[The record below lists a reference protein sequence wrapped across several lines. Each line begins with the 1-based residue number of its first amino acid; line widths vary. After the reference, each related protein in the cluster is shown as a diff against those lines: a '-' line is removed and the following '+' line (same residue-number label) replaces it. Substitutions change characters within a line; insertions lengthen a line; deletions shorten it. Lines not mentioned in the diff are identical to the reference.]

1 MSNRTLKSRLLFD
14 ISDVRKELTKEVQE
28 LKPEELDY
36 VPREGVKMKS
46 IRAILE
52 EVGAMEAVSV
62 HMITD
67 GNELDWGEALSTMAM
82 ANVDPQGALQ
92 ALAPIRA
99 KIALVGEQVFGRQDR
114 SQAQVQAGLAA
125 QARRRGRDLIEQGG
139 ADLARADQ
147 ADRDR
152 LRRQPECRVC
162 GAQRERGLVVG
173 NRDRDVAL

>member
-67 GNELDWGEALSTMAM
+67 GNELDWGEALSRMAM

-99 KIALVGEQVFGRQDR
+99 KTEQYLESTTDEALRSPIDLPKSWHQYFSSPVVEPEELIRWVGKHEYYHLGQIITYKWILGYPIA
-114 SQAQVQAGLAA
+114 
-125 QARRRGRDLIEQGG
+125 
-139 ADLARADQ
+139 
-147 ADRDR
+147 
-152 LRRQPECRVC
+152 P
-162 GAQRERGLVVG
+162 
-173 NRDRDVAL
+173 